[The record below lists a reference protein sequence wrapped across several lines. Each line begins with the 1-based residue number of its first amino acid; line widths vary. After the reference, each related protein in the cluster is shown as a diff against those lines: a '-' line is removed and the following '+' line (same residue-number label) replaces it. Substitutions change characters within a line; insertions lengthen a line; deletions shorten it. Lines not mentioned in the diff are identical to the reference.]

1 MRGTLGTHVGLL
13 ARRSVRRTLR
23 QPAVLAPTFVFPLVL
38 LAVNSGGLD
47 ASTALPGFPADSYV
61 DFAICVT
68 FMQGAL
74 FAAITAGTEIAYDV
88 ETGFLSRLALT
99 PLRRAAILIG
109 QMAGAMVIA
118 LMGTTV
124 YLLVG
129 FASGVHVEAGAGG
142 VVVLVVLSQL
152 IALAFGSLGALM
164 ALRSGSGE
172 AVQGLFPLLFVTFF
186 LSSMNLPRELI
197 EIDWFRTVATW
208 NPVSYLVEAIRSLV
222 VTGWDGTA
230 LARGF
235 GAALAIG
242 ALGMATSAASLATR
256 MTRT

>member
-1 MRGTLGTHVGLL
+1 MSGALRSHVGLL
-13 ARRSVRRTLR
+13 AKRSVRRTLR

-38 LAVNSGGLD
+38 LAVNTGGL
-47 ASTALPGFPADSYV
+47 ASATAIPRFPADSYL

-118 LMGTTV
+118 LIGSAA
-124 YLLVG
+124 YLAVG
-129 FASGVHVEAGAGG
+129 FASGVHVEAGVGG
-142 VVVLVVLSQL
+142 VIVLVVLAQM

-164 ALRSGSGE
+164 ALRTGSGQ
-172 AVQGLFPLLFVTFF
+172 AVQGMFPLLFVTFF

-222 VTGWDGTA
+222 ITGWDGTA

-235 GAALAIG
+235 GAAG
-242 ALGMATSAASLATR
+242 ALGMAASAASLSTR